1 MTAATMPAGGGTPA
15 GGSRKNLEAVYPLS
29 PMQQGMLFHS
39 LQAPESGVY
48 FEQLVCSLHGAL
60 DTAAFARAWQQ
71 VIDRH
76 PVLRTAFAWKR
87 LDKTVQAVHRQ
98 VSLPLEQLD
107 WRDLSP
113 AEQERALEQHRAA
126 ERREGFDL
134 SRAPLMRL
142 TLIRTG
148 EQAYRLLWSHHH
160 ILLDG
165 WSMPILLREVFT
177 LYAAYAQGRTVGLH
191 PARPYRDYIAWL
203 GEQDMAAAETFW
215 RKTLAGFTAP
225 TALRLPAPRAD
236 RLPPGRPRTAEQEI
250 RLSVEETV
258 EVQNLVRGQGLTLS
272 TVVQAAWALLLSRYS
287 GEQDVVF
294 GATVSGRPAALTGAD
309 RMVGLFINTLPVRAQ
324 LAPQAEVLPW
334 LRQFQAELAEARQFE
349 YSPLVDVQGWSEV
362 SRDRPLFETILVFEN
377 YPVDELREALA
388 GQSGGLEV
396 RDVRA
401 FEQTNYPLTLISGPG
416 RTLSL
421 KVSYDRSRFDDA
433 SVQRLL
439 GHLRTLLSGMAS
451 AALTPGLRL
460 GDLPLLTEAE
470 QHELAG
476 WNATAVSLPGADRC
490 LHTLFEQ
497 QVARTPDAIAL
508 IAEIARPDG
517 APASV
522 QLTYAELDAAAGRL
536 AEQLRA
542 VGVGPETIVGLWAER
557 SPDMLIALLG
567 ILKAGGAYLPL
578 EVTHP
583 HERTTFML
591 EDSGTRV
598 VVAQRALPEIGS
610 WKLEAGGWKDE
621 AELHT
626 KAGEASSAATGLRIY
641 TRDERKPASELRAS
655 VRGKAA
661 PIQIPAPDN
670 LAYVIYTSGSTGV
683 PKGVLVE
690 HRNIVNHALAMIE
703 QTGLRPGD
711 RMLQFVALSF
721 DAAGEEFY
729 PTLLSGA
736 TLVMPVAEQQM
747 SGAELAALC
756 ERQRVTVL
764 HMPAAVWH
772 TLVDDLAERNLG
784 CDAPLRLLMLGGDTP
799 DVARLNAFGKMLR
812 GVAGGALPYLNLY
825 GPTEATIT
833 ATLYR
838 TTTAVSG
845 FDRLPIGTPL
855 PNVQVHL
862 LDAHGRPVPVGIPGE
877 IHIGGAGVA
886 RGYLNRPELTGERFV
901 QETGSRLYRTGD
913 LARRLPDG
921 NIEFIGRA
929 DDQVKIRGFR
939 VEPGEIE
946 ATLERLNGVRQAIIL
961 AEDDENLGKRLIAFV
976 VADNGSQLASADLRL
991 ALRRRL
997 PEHMIPSE
1005 FILVEALPLT
1015 STGKVDR
1022 RALRLLAASGGG
1034 ERQAPPGSFLPPRTP
1049 DEELVAG
1056 IFSHILG
1063 SAHTR
1068 PAAGNIAADAS
1079 FFDLGGHSLLA
1090 TRLVSR
1096 LRDVFGVELP
1106 LAALFDTPTVAG
1118 IAARVAAARAG
1129 GEAEPAPPVT
1139 AATRTVQ
1146 EDGTL
1151 RLPVSFSQQRL
1162 WFLDQ
1167 LESGSLFYNI
1177 PTVVRLAGEL
1187 QVSALSAALDE
1198 IVRRHEVL
1206 RTVFAAEG
1214 GVPVQVIL
1222 PALNVPLPVT
1232 DLTGLPEAERE
1243 AEAHRLARDEIRTP
1257 FDLATGPLLRAR
1269 LFRLAEQEHIA
1280 VLTIHHIATDGWS
1293 MGVLVAELAA
1303 LYAAFSHSER
1313 GLAAAPLHS
1322 LPLQYGDYAAWQ
1334 RSTLQGAALERQLA
1348 YWKEQLA
1355 GLPSR
1360 LELPTDRPRPA
1371 VQTANGGTFLFR
1383 LPEELSR
1390 AIVRF
1395 NQQQGVT
1402 MFMTLLAAYQA
1413 LLSRYSGQQDI
1424 AVGSAIANR
1433 TRAELEPL
1441 IGFFVNTLVFRTRF
1455 GPSAENKPLTFR
1467 ELVLRVRETAL
1478 GAYAHQD
1485 VPFEALVD
1493 ALQPERD
1500 LSHTP
1505 LFQAAFSLQNVPFET
1520 RELPGLRLS
1529 PVEIDKGI
1537 AGFDMLLMMTETQAG
1552 ITAAWEYNSDLFD
1565 RQTIE
1570 RMAGHLET
1578 LLAAAIAAPEQ
1589 PVAVLPLLPEAERR
1603 MMLETGNDTA
1613 VPFPDDTTIHA
1624 LIEAQAAAQPDAVAV
1639 EYIGDLGAYQRG
1651 KASAALTYGQLNERA
1666 DQLAHYLRS
1675 LGVGPGTLVGIS
1687 VERSLDMI
1695 VGILGILK
1703 AGAAYLP
1710 LDPNYPAARLAFM
1723 VEDSGIP
1730 VLLTQARLVEAGN
1743 WKLEAGSPR
1752 LEAGSWKLEAGSWK
1766 LEPESAERQRT
1777 LIRLD
1782 ADWTTIARQPTSDI
1796 PHSQFL
1802 IPNSLAYVIYTSGS
1816 TGRPKGALLH
1826 HRGLCNLA
1834 DVQGR
1839 AFDIRPGKRVL
1850 QFAPFS
1856 FDASVWETVMALR
1869 NGATLVLARQDAI
1882 ASGTEL
1888 VRLLRAARITTVTLP
1903 PSLLAV
1909 LEPDDLPDLETV
1921 IAAGERCTNELV
1933 ARWAGRHPEASP
1945 SAKQGLA
1952 EADAVE
1958 GHPERSPQHPADTVE
1973 GRRFFNAYGPTET
1986 TVCASMF
1993 KCDPRIVWPFGGPP
2007 IGGPIAN
2014 FQLYIVDE
2022 HMQPQP
2028 IGVPGELLIG
2038 GAGLASGY
2046 LNRPEL
2052 TAERFVPNPF
2062 LTVTGYQVAGY
2073 KLNVDLE
2080 ACTAGQPFNLQPP
2093 DIQPGAS
2100 RSSHTRLYRTGDLAR
2115 WLPGGAVEFLGRIDD
2130 QVKVRGFR
2138 IELGE
2143 IEAVLREH
2151 PAVRDA
2157 VVIARGD
2164 TLAGYIVL
2172 AAAAAAT
2179 PADLRDHLRRR
2190 LPEHMVPATFTL
2202 LDAFPITPSG
2212 KVDRRAL
2219 AALPPSEA
2227 AERTSTAYIAPR
2239 TPVEETLARLAAELL
2254 KLPRVG
2260 VEDSFFE
2267 LGGHSLLATQ
2277 LISRIRDELKVEVPL
2292 KALFEKPTVAAL
2304 AEAVEQAQ
2312 AAVAGAEAARVSAT
2326 LRQVKDMSPEQVRA
2340 LLAAKKA
2347 AAAGKAREP

>member
-1 MTAATMPAGGGTPA
+1 MTAATAPAGGGTPA
-15 GGSRKNLEAVYPLS
+15 GGGRKNLEAVYPLS

-48 FEQLVCSLHGAL
+48 FEQLVCSLHGSL

-76 PVLRTAFAWKR
+76 TVLRTAFAWKR
-87 LDKTVQAVHRQ
+87 LDKAMQAVHRQ

-134 SRAPLMRL
+134 SRAPLLRL

-177 LYAAYAQGRTVGLH
+177 LYAAYAQGRTVGLP

-203 GEQDMAAAETFW
+203 GEQDMTAAETFW

-225 TALRLPAPRAD
+225 TALRLPAPGAD
-236 RLPPGRPRTAEQEI
+236 RLPPGQPRMAEQEI
-250 RLSVEETV
+250 RLSVEETA

-334 LRQFQAELAEARQFE
+334 LRQFQAELAEARQYE

-421 KVSYDRSRFDDA
+421 KVSYDRARFDDA

-460 GDLPLLTEAE
+460 GDLPLLTAAE
-470 QHELAG
+470 QRELAA
-476 WNATAVSLPGADRC
+476 WNATATSLPGADRC

-508 IAEIARPDG
+508 IAEMARPDG

-583 HERTTFML
+583 HERTAFML
-591 EDSGTRV
+591 EDSGARV
-598 VVAQRALPEIGS
+598 VVAQRALPEIGDWRLEAGN
-610 WKLEAGGWKDE
+610 WKLETGGWKGE
-621 AELHT
+621 AELQP
-626 KAGEASSAATGLRIY
+626 KAEEASSSAPGLRIY
-641 TRDERKPASELRAS
+641 TRNEHGPAGEPPASMRS
-655 VRGKAA
+655 KAA
-661 PIQIPAPDN
+661 PIQLPASDS

-703 QTGLRPGD
+703 QTGLGSGD
-711 RMLQFVALSF
+711 RILQFVALSF

-756 ERQRVTVL
+756 ERQGVTVL

-772 TLVDDLAERNLG
+772 TMVDDLVERNLG

-799 DVARLNAFGKMLR
+799 DVARLNAFGKMLPR
-812 GVAGGALPYLNLY
+812 VAGGALPYLNLY

-845 FDRLPIGTPL
+845 FDRLPIGMPL

-877 IHIGGAGVA
+877 IFIGGAGVA

-901 QETGSRLYRTGD
+901 QETSSRLYRTGD

-921 NIEFIGRA
+921 NLEFIGRA

-976 VADNGSQLASADLRL
+976 VADNGSELASADLRL
-991 ALRRRL
+991 ALRRHL

-1005 FILVEALPLT
+1005 FVLVETLPLT

-1022 RALRLLAASGGG
+1022 RALRLLAATGGG
-1034 ERQAPPGSFLPPRTP
+1034 ERQAPPGSFVPPRTP

-1056 IFSHILG
+1056 IFGHILG
-1063 SAHTR
+1063 SAHAR
-1068 PAAGNIAADAS
+1068 PAAGNIAAGRIAADAS

-1106 LAALFDTPTVAG
+1106 LAALFDAPTVAG

-1129 GEAEPAPPVT
+1129 GDAEPALPVT
-1139 AATRTVQ
+1139 AAARTVQ
-1146 EDGTL
+1146 EDGAI

-1167 LESGSLFYNI
+1167 LESENLFYNI
-1177 PTVVRLAGEL
+1177 PTIVRLAGEL

-1232 DLTGLPEAERE
+1232 DLTGLPETERE

-1269 LFRLAEQEHIA
+1269 LFRLTEQEHIA

-1303 LYAAFSHSER
+1303 LYAAFCHNER
-1313 GLAAAPLHS
+1313 GMAVAPLRS

-1334 RSTLQGAALERQLA
+1334 RSTLQGAALDRQLA

-1395 NQQQGVT
+1395 NQQHGVT

-1413 LLSRYSGQQDI
+1413 LLSRYSGQSDI

-1455 GPSAENKPLTFR
+1455 DPAAENQPLTFR
-1467 ELVLRVRETAL
+1467 ELVRRVRETAL

-1520 RELPGLRLS
+1520 RELPGLRMS

-1537 AGFDMLLMMTETQAG
+1537 AGFDMLLMMTETQTG
-1552 ITAAWEYNSDLFD
+1552 IAAAWEYNSDLFD

-1578 LLAAAIAAPEQ
+1578 LLAAAVAAPEQ
-1589 PVAVLPLLPEAERR
+1589 PVATLPLLPEAERR
-1603 MMLETGNDTA
+1603 MMLETWNDTA
-1613 VPFPDDTTIHA
+1613 IPFPDDTTIHA
-1624 LIEAQAAAQPDAVAV
+1624 LIEAQAAARPDAVAV
-1639 EYIGDLGAYQRG
+1639 EFIGDLAAYQRG
-1651 KASAALTYGQLNERA
+1651 EVAALTYRQLNERA
-1666 DQLAHYLRS
+1666 NQLAQYLRS
-1675 LGVGPGTLVGIS
+1675 LGVGPGTLAGIS

-1710 LDPNYPAARLAFM
+1710 LDPNYPAERLAFM

-1730 VLLTQARLVEAGN
+1730 VLLTQARVLEAGN
-1743 WKLEAGSPR
+1743 WKLETGAQ
-1752 LEAGSWKLEAGSWK
+1752 KLETDDVSPQGR
-1766 LEPESAERQRT
+1766 LV
-1777 LIRLD
+1777 RLD
-1782 ADWTTIARQPTSDI
+1782 TDWTDIARQPTSDI
-1796 PHSQFL
+1796 PASSFQL
-1802 IPNSLAYVIYTSGS
+1802 PDALAYVIYTSGS
-1816 TGRPKGALLH
+1816 TGRPKGALLS

-1869 NGATLVLARQDAI
+1869 NGATLVLARQDTI

-1909 LEPDDLPDLETV
+1909 LEPGDLPDLETV

-1933 ARWAGRHPEASP
+1933 ARWAGGHPEQRP
-1945 SAKQGLA
+1945 PAKQGLA

-1958 GHPERSPQHPADTVE
+1958 GHPERSPQHTADAVE

-1993 KCDPRIVWPFGGPP
+1993 RCDPRIGWPFGGPP

-2062 LTVTGYQVAGY
+2062 LTVTGDRLQVIGF
-2073 KLNVDLE
+2073 KLQVQGD
-2080 ACTAGQPFNLQPP
+2080 APTHGQPANLQLPN
-2093 DIQPGAS
+2093 IQPGAS

-2115 WLPGGAVEFLGRIDD
+2115 WLPGGVVEFLGRIDD

-2157 VVIARGD
+2157 VVIARSD
-2164 TLAGYIVL
+2164 TLAGCIVP
-2172 AAAAAAT
+2172 AAGAAAT

-2190 LPEHMVPATFTL
+2190 LPEHMVPGTFTL

-2219 AALPPSEA
+2219 AALPPPEA
-2227 AERTSTAYIAPR
+2227 AERTSAAYIAPR

-2304 AEAVEQAQ
+2304 AEAVVQAQ
-2312 AAVAGAEAARVSAT
+2312 AAVAGAEAARVTAT
-2326 LRQVKDMSPEQVRA
+2326 LKQVKDMSPEQVRA
-2340 LLAAKKA
+2340 LLAAKRA